1 MPATHFIGNVLPQT
15 GHCPEGDATFDFTT
29 KESANLDLTGVPI
42 RIEHADSLPI
52 GKVTKH
58 WTNPNGEK
66 WIVGELESDKGLASH
81 YADHAIREDSR
92 GHVLYK
98 GLSLQH
104 VHKQWSD
111 GTSLKHPVEVS
122 ICTEPRRPNCY
133 IRAVSETKKNEYI
146 QHKAS
151 DKYNMSAPV
160 QATEQ
165 STPEQSAPESTE
177 VTNAVGAPTEE
188 RQEAQQLATDP
199 EQLMQMYVDQ
209 ENVHVELQGKN
220 KTLEEEKAAL
230 QAQIYALKREK
241 EKAAELETLQTKS
254 KAENLSKA
262 LIESW
267 QNTLPPG
274 DLTDENKKAIFALAQ
289 NFPKESVQMMEIAHK
304 ASQRHKQSYHTL
316 QQEQANSHK
325 RNLENQ
331 VVNTILKRR
340 KAQSEPIITTQAASI
355 KAAPAFNP
363 FAPVDNVQKKH
374 SSEFQENN
382 QQLFA
387 ALKGMSTGNA
397 RSMMDNIAKYRN
409 DNL

>member
-1 MPATHFIGNVLPQT
+1 MPATHFIGNVLPHT
-15 GHCPEGDATFDFTT
+15 GHCPEGDETFDFTT
-29 KESANLDLTGVPI
+29 KESANLNLTGVPI

-52 GKVTKH
+52 GRVTKH
-58 WTNPNGEK
+58 WTNSNGEK

-92 GHVLYK
+92 GHVLYT

-160 QATEQ
+160 QSTEQ
-165 STPEQSAPESTE
+165 TTPEQSAPEPTE
-177 VTNAVGAPTEE
+177 VMNAVGAPAEPLTQEE
-188 RQEAQQLATDP
+188 QEAQKVASDP
-199 EQLMQMYVDQ
+199 EQLMQLYVDQ
-209 ENVHVELQGKN
+209 ASAHEKLQ
-220 KTLEEEKAAL
+220 EEKAAL
-230 QAQIYALKREK
+230 QAQIDALNSEK
-241 EKAAELETLQTKS
+241 EKAQKLEALQTKS

-267 QNTLPPG
+267 QNTLNPG

-289 NFPKESVQMMEIAHK
+289 NFPNESVQMMEIAHK
-304 ASQRHKQSYHTL
+304 ASQRHKQSFQSL
-316 QQEQANSHK
+316 QQEQATSHK
-325 RNLENQ
+325 RNLESQ

-340 KAQSEPIITTQAASI
+340 KAQPDPVVTTQAASI
-355 KAAPAFNP
+355 KTKPAFNP
-363 FAPVDNVQKKH
+363 FAPVDRVQKKQ
-374 SSEFQENN
+374 STEFKAENH
-382 QQLFA
+382 QLFA
-387 ALKGMSTGNA
+387 ALRGMSSGNA
-397 RSMMDNIAKYRN
+397 RSMMENIAKYRN
-409 DNL
+409 DNF

>member
-1 MPATHFIGNVLPQT
+1 MPATKFIGNVLPHT

-52 GKVTKH
+52 GRVTKH

-66 WIVGELESDKGLASH
+66 WIVGEIESDKGLASQ
-81 YADHAIREDSR
+81 YADHAIRQDSR

-122 ICTEPRRPNCY
+122 ICTEPRRPDCY
-133 IRAVSETKKNEYI
+133 IRAVSQTKKNEYI

-151 DKYNMSAPV
+151 DKSKMSAPV
-160 QATEQ
+160 SATEQ
-165 STPEQSAPESTE
+165 TTPAQSAPVPAE
-177 VTNAVGAPTEE
+177 VTNAVGAPAEALTQEE
-188 RQEAQQLATDP
+188 QEAQKLASDP
-199 EQLMQMYVDQ
+199 EQLMQLYVDQ
-209 ENVHVELQGKN
+209 ATAHEKLQ
-220 KTLEEEKAAL
+220 EEKAAL
-230 QAQIYALKREK
+230 QAQIDALNREK
-241 EKAAELETLQTKS
+241 AKAQELEALQTKS

-267 QNTLPPG
+267 QNTLDPG

-304 ASQRHKQSYHTL
+304 ASQRHKQSYQTL
-316 QQEQANSHK
+316 QQEQATSHK
-325 RNLENQ
+325 RNLESQ

-340 KAQSEPIITTQAASI
+340 KAQSEPVVTTQAASI
-355 KAAPAFNP
+355 KAKPAFNP
-363 FAPVDNVQKKH
+363 FAPVDGVQKKP
-374 SSEFQENN
+374 SGEFREKN
-382 QQLFA
+382 QQLFS
-387 ALKGMSTGNA
+387 ALKGMSSGNA